1 MPEGLQPGED
11 EARYARACEAWM
23 SQIRAV
29 AGQSPTGADFKARVE
44 IGLGNLARD
53 AENQIVVV
61 SSSQAYSTV
70 VDRSVLGTTDALAY
84 QRWVSSI
91 DRKQLPTKFEV
102 REGHEH
108 AGDEKLETLL
118 KHLHERQAQESL
130 QTTKVHDA
138 THDQVRDPRMF
149 LMHMQVRRQQSAEF
163 ENDRSRYIEEH
174 REAKLLA
181 EEASEHQK
189 QQERGRDLGS
199 KFYR

>member
-1 MPEGLQPGED
+1 VPEGPQPGED

-61 SSSQAYSTV
+61 SSSQAYST
-70 VDRSVLGTTDALAY
+70 RSVLGTTDGLAY

-91 DRKQLPTKFEV
+91 DRKQLPTEFEV

-149 LMHMQVRRQQSAEF
+149 LMHMQVCRQQSAEF
-163 ENDRSRYIEEH
+163 ENERSRYIEEH
-174 REAKLLA
+174 REAKRLA